1 MRVTTQQLRE
11 PRVQLLAEGRRQRE
25 TPSWERAGRLIY
37 RGNLRGVAAIN
48 VHNRLG
54 ARFVDRRKTC
64 ELVCRCQ
71 LRDENHRARMRLG
84 RAQAP
89 LATWSHAAPDTFALC
104 RTPAAMTAATAM
116 AAATAEKFNSVP
128 GT

>member
-25 TPSWERAGRLIY
+25 TPSWGRAGRLIY

-64 ELVCRCQ
+64 ELVCRFLEFQ
-71 LRDENHRARMRLG
+71 RMINALG
-84 RAQAP
+84 TSDV
-89 LATWSHAAPDTFALC
+89 LMLVEWVVV
-104 RTPAAMTAATAM
+104 PAA
-116 AAATAEKFNSVP
+116 
-128 GT
+128 